1 MKETYT
7 YKNVIEFVAMEA
19 DMKNE
24 FHNALNQYH
33 DLRARERQIEEDLKI
48 TKPSVAT
55 TATAFVEKR
64 DKYRGGSDM
73 QSTMMG
79 TSH

>member
-1 MKETYT
+1 MN
-7 YKNVIEFVAMEA
+7 KNMI
-19 DMKNE
+19 DE

-33 DLRARERQIEEDLKI
+33 DLRARQRQHQEDLKM
-48 TKPSVAT
+48 TKPNVST
-55 TATAFVEKR
+55 TAVAFVEKR

-79 TSH
+79 TSHHSDGGSDG